1 MRKYKNLNTFIK
13 IIFFLGKSKLEK
25 SDSINILAK
34 ILFENNNV
42 FELKPTTWT
51 ELLKKSSSQLV
62 LPSFYISLLKQKK
75 INANKELLNYC
86 KKIYKINLNRNKQ
99 LLIELKEISSIFNK
113 NNINYIFLKGSA
125 LVISKCYID
134 LDRMIGDIDILV
146 DKKDLNNA
154 YKLLKKAN
162 YNSKTNTIF
171 SYQKHYPR
179 LVNKSKLFAVE
190 LHKNLLDIDNSLLI
204 SEDILNSKQNFDNMP
219 VASAY
224 FQALNIIYNYQ
235 INDFGY
241 NTCEVS
247 LKALADINELY
258 SKFNIKSVPNNKY
271 VRGFHFFV
279 NKNNKK
285 ISILRNSDLRE
296 NKINGLRIFLKSKYK
311 LYNIIDYKL
320 SYLFSKSNKRFK
332 QILEFIKNNEFRY
345 YLVKSIFNRNK

>member
-1 MRKYKNLNTFIK
+1 
-13 IIFFLGKSKLEK
+13 
-25 SDSINILAK
+25 
-34 ILFENNNV
+34 
-42 FELKPTTWT
+42 
-51 ELLKKSSSQLV
+51 
-62 LPSFYISLLKQKK
+62 
-75 INANKELLNYC
+75 
-86 KKIYKINLNRNKQ
+86 
-99 LLIELKEISSIFNK
+99 
-113 NNINYIFLKGSA
+113 
-125 LVISKCYID
+125 
-134 LDRMIGDIDILV
+134 MIGDIDILV
-146 DKKDLNNA
+146 DKMDLMRAARVLKEVN
-154 YKLLKKAN
+154 YK
-162 YNSKTNTIF
+162 SKTDIIF

-179 LVNKSKLFAVE
+179 LINKKKLFAIE
-190 LHKNLLDIDNSLLI
+190 LHRDLLDNNKNLLMAEEVLK
-204 SEDILNSKQNFDNMP
+204 SKVYYDNMP
-219 VASAY
+219 VASSY

-258 SKFNIKSVPNNKY
+258 SKFNIKSLPNNKY

-296 NKINGLRIFLKSKYK
+296 NKINSLRIFLKSKYK

-332 QILEFIKNNEFRY
+332 QILEFMKNNEFRY